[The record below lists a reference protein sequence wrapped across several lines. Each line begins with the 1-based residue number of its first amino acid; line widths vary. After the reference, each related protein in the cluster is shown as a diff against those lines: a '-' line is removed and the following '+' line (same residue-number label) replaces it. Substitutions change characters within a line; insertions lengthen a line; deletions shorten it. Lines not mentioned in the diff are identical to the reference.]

1 MQQQIKNER
10 FRFVARKSADWIR
23 NGVVYEIFLRSFSK
37 KGNIDGMIDKLQT
50 LKALGITILW
60 LMPIHPIGR
69 IHRKGRLGSPYSVK
83 DYYKIHSNIGNIG
96 KLKHLVHECHKHRL
110 HIIIDL
116 VIGHTAWDNQLFL
129 RHPEWY
135 KKDKT
140 GKFGSPD
147 PAWTDVVALDYSNR
161 DLVKHMLKLM
171 KYWVGYVRVDGF
183 RCDDAGR
190 VPLRFWEKARK
201 ILARKRPILMI
212 AESDRH
218 PYHHRNAFDL
228 SYGTDFYIAL
238 KEVINGRTPAT
249 RLHEVIEMELSKYP
263 KGSILLRFTSNH
275 DKNIQEGSDTEVFGL
290 RGAKLA
296 AVVNNTIP
304 GVPMLYNGQETGNQ
318 NRLDLFN
325 STKIQRNNDM
335 QFSRLYKHLFTI
347 RRVHPALIDGRFI
360 RIPTSDDQHIFTFCR
375 VLIDD
380 CILIAANFSKRALSV
395 KMSLPSE
402 VIIGREVLRC
412 TNLLTGQR
420 VVTKDVN
427 DGSFELKLPSFGY
440 LILSL

>member
-10 FRFVARKSADWIR
+10 CRIGARKSPDWIR
-23 NGVVYEIFLRSFSK
+23 NGVVYEIFPRSFSK
-37 KGNIDGMIDKLQT
+37 EGNIDGIIDKLQT

-60 LMPIHPIGR
+60 LMPIHPIGN
-69 IHRKGRLGSPYSVK
+69 IHRKGRLGSPYSVR
-83 DYYKIHSNIGNIG
+83 DYYKIHNKIGNIG
-96 KLKHLVHECHKHRL
+96 KFIRLVHECHKYRL

-129 RHPEWY
+129 RHPDWY
-135 KKDKT
+135 KKDKS
-140 GKFGSPD
+140 GNFRPPD
-147 PAWTDVVALDYSNR
+147 PGWADVVALDYSQKA
-161 DLVKHMLKLM
+161 LVRYMLKLM
-171 KYWVGYVRVDGF
+171 KYWVGCVGVDGF

-190 VPLRFWEKARK
+190 IPLRFWEMARK
-201 ILARKRPILMI
+201 ILERKRPILMI

-228 SYGTDFYIAL
+228 SYGTDFYVTL
-238 KEVINGRTPAT
+238 KDVINGRTSAT
-249 RLHEVIEMELSKYP
+249 RLHKVIEMELSKYP
-263 KGSILLRFTSNH
+263 KGSLLLRFTSNH
-275 DKNIQEGSDTEVFGL
+275 DKNVQEGSDTEVFGR

-325 STKIQRNNDM
+325 STKIQRKNDV

-347 RRVHPALIDGRFI
+347 RRVHPALIDGRYI
-360 RIPTSDDQHIFTFCR
+360 RISTSDEKYIFAFCR

-380 CILIAANFSKRALSV
+380 CVLIATNLSKRALSV
-395 KMSLPSE
+395 KMSLPPA
-402 VIIGREVLRC
+402 VINWRGVLKG
-412 TNLLTGQR
+412 TNLLTGR
-420 VVTKDVN
+420 RAVMKNVN

-440 LILSL
+440 LILSI